1 MKDKNQGKCIN
12 NILSL
17 KIIKN
22 LRDSQRRCILKFA
35 YLKRKKGLYLVS

>member
-1 MKDKNQGKCIN
+1 MEDKNQGKCIN

-22 LRDSQRRCILKFA
+22 LRDSQKDA
-35 YLKRKKGLYLVS
+35 Y

>member
-22 LRDSQRRCILKFA
+22 LRDSQKDA
-35 YLKRKKGLYLVS
+35 Y